1 MLAAV
6 SVLPFFP
13 AEMEKAPASEKKPE
27 WSYQGN
33 TGPGHWGS
41 LDADYTACTNG
52 ESQSPVNLRETETI
66 RGSADVQ
73 VNYRPTNFT
82 LNNDGHTVLAE
93 PGNADNTLTYEGE
106 EYTLSQFHFHAPSE
120 HLINGEYEE
129 MEFHLVHESPG
140 GEIVVT
146 AFMLEEGSGTTFP
159 SSFWDKMPS
168 NKTEAPA
175 SADNR
180 LHLEELLPFSETNFQ
195 YEGSLTTP
203 PCTEGV
209 NWIVYGEAV
218 SVSSDQ
224 LKDFQQ
230 IYDDNHRPVQ
240 PLNGREVIKD

>member
-1 MLAAV
+1 MLAAA
-6 SVLPFFP
+6 STLSFFP
-13 AEMEKAPASEKKPE
+13 AEMEKASEKKSE

-33 TGPGHWGS
+33 TGPEHWGS
-41 LDADYTACTNG
+41 LDAEYAVCTNG
-52 ESQSPVNLRETETI
+52 ETQSPVNLRETETK

-73 VNYRPTNFT
+73 MNYRPTSFT
-82 LNNDGHTVLAE
+82 LKNDGHTVLAE
-93 PGNADNTLTYEGE
+93 PGNANNTLTYKEE

-120 HLINGEYEE
+120 HLINGEYED
-129 MEFHLVHESPG
+129 MELHLVHESPE

-146 AFMLEEGSGTTFP
+146 AFMIEEGSGTTFP

-168 NKTEAPA
+168 SETESTA
-175 SADNR
+175 STENR

-209 NWIVYGEAV
+209 NWIVYGEPI

-224 LKDFQQ
+224 LEDFQQ
-230 IYDDNHRPVQ
+230 IYEDNHRPVQ
-240 PLNGREVIKD
+240 PLNGREIIKN

>member
-1 MLAAV
+1 
-6 SVLPFFP
+6 
-13 AEMEKAPASEKKPE
+13 MEKPPSFEKKSE
-27 WSYQGN
+27 WSYQGEK
-33 TGPGHWGS
+33 GPEHWGR
-41 LDADYTACTNG
+41 LDAEYAACSNG
-52 ESQSPVNLRETETI
+52 ESQSPVNLREAETK
-66 RGSADVQ
+66 RGSVDVQ
-73 VNYRPTNFT
+73 MNYRPTNFT

-93 PGNADNTLTYEGE
+93 PGNANNTLTYEGE

-120 HLINGEYEE
+120 HSINGEYED
-129 MEFHLVHESPG
+129 MELHLVHESPE

-159 SSFWDKMPS
+159 SSFWDKMPQ
-168 NKTEAPA
+168 NETEAPA

-180 LHLEELLPFSETNFQ
+180 LNLEKLLPFSETNFR

-209 NWIVYGEAV
+209 NWIVYEEPV

-224 LKDFQQ
+224 LEDFQQ

-240 PLNGREVIKD
+240 PLNEREVIKD